1 MERSQRSEAAGALEA
16 KAEGEGEEEELQ
28 NSGRDSGNVSQSHSN
43 ASGLGEEE
51 GKEPGAGGF
60 QALLS
65 RTAAEYSSYV
75 LQSCFSDE
83 IETLEKSLEDLLTR
97 VDEFVGM
104 LDMIRNDSSQVVNES
119 VPQIHAKAAEM
130 RTVYR
135 KIDKLE
141 TFVKTVGNTVSVLE
155 EQVSQAE
162 TDLGAFP
169 SPLRKF
175 IHSISVPP
183 FLSKFSST
191 RQQQTQY
198 VPPVI
203 FKTKDYFPGHNEELH
218 S

>member
-1 MERSQRSEAAGALEA
+1 MEGSQRSEAGGALEE
-16 KAEGEGEEEELQ
+16 KAEEEGEEEEPQ
-28 NSGRDSGNVSQSHSN
+28 NIGRDSGNVSQSHSN
-43 ASGLGEEE
+43 ASGLGEQE
-51 GKEPGAGGF
+51 GGEPGAEVIE
-60 QALLS
+60 ALLN
-65 RTAAEYSSYV
+65 RAAADYSSYV
-75 LQSCFSDE
+75 LQSCFSEE

-119 VPQIHAKAAEM
+119 VPHIYAKAAEM
-130 RTVYR
+130 RTIYR

-141 TFVKTVGNTVSVLE
+141 TFVKTVGHTVSVLE
-155 EQVSQAE
+155 EQVVQAE

-169 SPLRKF
+169 SPLRK
-175 IHSISVPP
+175 ILHRISVPP

-191 RQQQTQY
+191 RQQETQY

-203 FKTKDYFPGHNEELH
+203 FKTKDYFPGQNKEPH